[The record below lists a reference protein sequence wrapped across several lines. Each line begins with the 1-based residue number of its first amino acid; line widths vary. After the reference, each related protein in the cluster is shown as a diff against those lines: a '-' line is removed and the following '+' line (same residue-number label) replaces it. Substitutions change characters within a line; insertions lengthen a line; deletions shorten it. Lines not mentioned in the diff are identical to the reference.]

1 MSQPQSPTS
10 LLQEQRQQLLVRFIK
25 GDEPHFLER
34 HTEILDDYFRESF
47 AGSAIGPQMRVE
59 KNPYAIIALGGYGRK
74 EQCLHSDVDVLLL
87 FKKKVPDEA
96 KDLVQEVFY
105 PLWDIG
111 LDVAHATRSLKESAT
126 LASQDFEVLTSLL
139 DARFLCGISALY
151 SDLMERLREK
161 VLRRHGR
168 AYVAWLADR
177 NRERHTRYGDSTY
190 LLEPNLKE
198 GLGGLRDY
206 HAMLWMGRAAYR
218 IAEPRDLEFFGHLTH
233 DEFGS
238 LCEALSFIKTVRNW
252 LHHLSGRKCDQ
263 LYFEYQ
269 VRLAKDLGYRQ
280 KNGQQ
285 AVEGFLGVLHGQ
297 MEFLKRQHLMFL
309 RRVVNAKKPGRKR
322 TPGRSVAA
330 GIETVHHALDFE
342 SPEAIVKNPLLLIKI
357 FEKSA
362 VLGQPLAA
370 GASRLVKEFLYLV
383 DEGFQRSPSVIKS
396 LNRILSAS
404 PHTFNVLN
412 EMLTTGLMTALIPE
426 MKGIVNRIQYD
437 EYHLFPVD
445 KHSLA
450 TVQTLKALRDA
461 GPDSPDA
468 FYGELFR
475 EIRHP
480 ELLLWAGLFHDVG
493 KGEHTQDD
501 HARQGA
507 QIVRRVFKR
516 MGFPEKDIETISF
529 LVREHLFLIHTATR
543 RDISDE
549 KIVVQCAR
557 DIADIERLK
566 MLYLLTVAD
575 SKATGPKAWND
586 WKATLLKEVFFK
598 THHILQEGVL
608 ATRSAADVV
617 EKKRKEVFQRGV
629 SMPESAL
636 KTLFEHMSTRY
647 LLHTPSEAIVR
658 HVELYE
664 RLGLGPFVID
674 VQRGQQKNYRTAIVC
689 ARDFP
694 GLFSSIAGVFTL
706 NNLDILSAQINTWR
720 NHIALDIFRVKAP
733 PDTLFEANVWNQVNK
748 DLRAAL
754 EGGLN
759 LSTELDQKV
768 RAYQSQRR
776 KLPRQPDKIVVDN
789 ESSDFFT
796 IIEIYT
802 HDFPGLLYRIT
813 NTLFHCRLDV
823 WVAKIATKADQVVDV
838 FYVRDFD
845 GQKVDSPEEVTAVKE
860 AIRHMLAN
868 GSPEGPRSV

>member
-362 VLGQPLAA
+362 VLRQPLAA

-516 MGFPEKDIETISF
+516 LGFPEKNIETISF

-636 KTLFEHMSTRY
+636 KTLFEQMSTRY

-674 VQRGQQKNYRTAIVC
+674 VQRGQQKNYRTATVC

-733 PDTLFEANVWNQVNK
+733 PDTLFEANVWDQVNK

-838 FYVRDFD
+838 FY
-845 GQKVDSPEEVTAVKE
+845 
-860 AIRHMLAN
+860 
-868 GSPEGPRSV
+868 